1 MRTFK
6 TLQGLCKSCYSQV
19 TVENILSGR
28 TAFKLGNSYKY
39 DTFRLADEA
48 LSEFAK
54 LFSTYIYSTKE
65 KQQQVYEAIMHGR
78 GDYSY
83 FQCFY
88 LYKSTGKLYI
98 SNSLSGEAFTY
109 CRREFM
115 KTI

>member
-6 TLQGLCKSCYSQV
+6 TLQGFYKSCYSQV

-28 TAFKLGNSYKY
+28 TAFKSKSSYKY
-39 DTFRLADEA
+39 DTFRLENEA

-65 KQQQVYEAIMHGR
+65 KQQQVYEAIVSKR
-78 GDYSY
+78 GDYSF

-88 LYKSTGKLYI
+88 LSQHNGKLCI
-98 SNSLSGEAFTY
+98 SNSLSGEAFNY
-109 CRREFM
+109 CRRKFM
-115 KTI
+115 KSI

>member
-6 TLQGLCKSCYSQV
+6 TLQGFYDSCYMQV
-19 TVENILSGR
+19 TVEQVMSGKA
-28 TAFKLGNSYKY
+28 AFKSKKSYKY
-39 DTFRLADEA
+39 DTFRLESEA
-48 LSEFAK
+48 LSEFAL

-65 KQQQVYEAIMHGR
+65 KQQQVYEAITHGR

-88 LYKSTGKLYI
+88 LSKSTGKLYI